1 MLPAHQ
7 LKIVLVQP
15 EIPQNTGNVARLCE
29 VTGAQ
34 LHLVR
39 PLGFFLS
46 ERHLKR
52 AGMDYLNRVDLV
64 LHDDLPALLTAI
76 GSDPFHLA
84 SAKASQSFWQASY
97 QPHNWLILG
106 RETAGLP
113 PDFLAAHPTRCVQI
127 PMRENARCLNLATA
141 AGIFLYEA
149 LRQTSAK

>member
-1 MLPAHQ
+1 MLQTHQ

-15 EIPQNTGNVARLCE
+15 EIPQNTGNIARLCE

-64 LHDDLPALLTAI
+64 LHDDLAALMAAI
-76 GSDPFHLA
+76 GTDGFHLA
-84 SAKASQSFWQASY
+84 TSKASKSFWQANF
-97 QPHNWLILG
+97 QPNDWLILG

-113 PDFLAAHPTRCVQI
+113 GELTGAYPERCVQI
-127 PMRENARCLNLATA
+127 PMRENARCLNVSTA